1 MRYPPDARVSY
12 SSLLPL
18 AARALFYSSIAAVAS
33 ECLGIA
39 SSSSA
44 FAFKATAGLYG
55 FAIRRSFSSYSTITP
70 PNKENTYS

>member
-12 SSLLPL
+12 SSLLPR

-44 FAFKATAGLYG
+44 FAFKATAGL
-55 FAIRRSFSSYSTITP
+55 
-70 PNKENTYS
+70 